1 MKKTIINHEMLSL
14 IRYRLTIQVC
24 PRPDL
29 FPIKKIIIVYCL
41 ISLLSVVKTNA
52 QEIIADYLNKGSNS
66 SGYSVLHY
74 SEVFQADN
82 LVILGDKLYGTELW
96 GGIYGDGRLFSINTD
111 GSDYKS
117 LYDFTSA
124 EYDPASLAV
133 HDSVLYG
140 TTRYNGGGILFKY
153 DLRIN
158 GPWTKLAKLNCSFSF
173 PQHSIVISDGVIYG
187 TVFASLSGEGR
198 IFRINIDGTGY
209 KALLETNN
217 FTYKLVWHEGYLY
230 CLSWGNWNFTSP
242 PPSTLYRIKTDGTD
256 YKLLHTFTG
265 GVDGSV
271 VRCNLVLVGGKIYS
285 MTERGGAYDAGIFYR
300 INPDGTGFEVIAD
313 IPDIGGQTWP
323 SNYIRKIAYSEPY
336 IYATQGGDLDENCL
350 LLRVNE
356 EDFEI
361 LWEFESSLGGYD
373 PDDFVI
379 DDGIIYGSTSKGG
392 WYDYGVIYK
401 YVIGDLG
408 IPDNRLKLSVKRPV
422 QIKLNTKD
430 NLEAEKN
437 ESIDL
442 DTTFSVIGNIQYT
455 HSWKVK
461 TDNGYIGISKD
472 AKIISDTTFYLLVT
486 TIQGCAYSDS
496 VKITV
501 KNTTD
506 IPDTDIDDQIRI
518 YPNPNTGDFRIM
530 IDGGSGRYSY
540 EIIDVTGTKTA
551 DGIIDCTTE
560 QCIFDVSLGD
570 AKPGTYILA
579 IEKNGIFL
587 GQKRFIILR

>member
-14 IRYRLTIQVC
+14 IRYRLILTEC
-24 PRPDL
+24 CRHDL
-29 FPIKKIIIVYCL
+29 FPLKKIIIVYYL
-41 ISLLSVVKTNA
+41 ISLLSAVKANA
-52 QEIIADYLNKGSNS
+52 QEIIYDSLNKGSNLN
-66 SGYSVLHY
+66 YSILHH
-74 SEVFQADN
+74 SEAYPAYN
-82 LVILGDKLYGTELW
+82 LVILGDVLYGTELW

-153 DLRIN
+153 DLRSN

-217 FTYKLVWHEGYLY
+217 FTYKLVCHEGYLY
-230 CLSWGNWNFTSP
+230 CLSWGNWNSTSP

-285 MTERGGAYDAGIFYR
+285 MTWRGGAYDAGIFYR

-323 SNYIRKIAYSEPY
+323 SNYIQNIAYSEPY

-361 LWEFESSLGGYD
+361 LWEFESSLEGYN
-373 PDDFVI
+373 PWDFVI

-392 WYDYGVIYK
+392 WYNYGVIYK
-401 YVIGDLG
+401 YRIDSLG
-408 IPDNRLKLSVKRPV
+408 IPDNRLRLPVKRPV
-422 QIKLNTKD
+422 QLTLNTRDDMEVEINK
-430 NLEAEKN
+430 
-437 ESIDL
+437 SVDL
-442 DTTFSVIGNIQYT
+442 DTTFSVKENIQYL

-461 TDNGYIGISKD
+461 TDYGYDMIN
-472 AKIISDTTFYLLVT
+472 KIAQIKQDSTFYLFLTTSQGCSYLDSVTVKAKVT
-486 TIQGCAYSDS
+486 TGIDDPLTLNQITLFPNPSKGIF
-496 VKITV
+496 KI
-501 KNTTD
+501 K
-506 IPDTDIDDQIRI
+506 IPDG
-518 YPNPNTGDFRIM
+518 NA
-530 IDGGSGRYSY
+530 SYSY
-540 EIIDVTGTKTA
+540 DIFDISGISITN
-551 DGIIDCTTE
+551 GIIDCLTE
-560 QCIFDVSLGD
+560 ECIINVELPE
-570 AKPGTYILA
+570 ALPGVYYI
-579 IEKNGIFL
+579 IINKNYRFYSR
-587 GQKRFIILR
+587 QKFIISK